1 MTKLAKTQVARRYG
15 RAMFDAASDR
25 QQLESVYDE
34 LIQVQG
40 VFQSVPTLGTVLTG
54 AGLQNPEKEA
64 LLKPLLDAASP
75 LVHNFLQMLFDY
87 GRLNDTVAIID
98 EFKRLYDEQNQTVYA
113 DVTTAVA
120 LSDEQQQRL
129 AASIANRVG
138 AKTVHVNQLVDPEI
152 VGGVIVNSNNT
163 VIDGS
168 IRTQLAHIRQALT
181 R

>member
-1 MTKLAKTQVARRYG
+1 MTKLAKSQVARRYG
-15 RAMFDAASDR
+15 RAMFDAANEK
-25 QQLESVYDE
+25 QQLEPVYDE

-40 VFQSVPTLGTVLTG
+40 VFQSVPNLGTVLTG

-64 LLKPLLDAASP
+64 LLKPLLSSTSP

-87 GRLNDTVAIID
+87 GRLDDTVAIID

-113 DVTTAVA
+113 DVTTAVS
-120 LSDEQQQRL
+120 LDETQKQRL
-129 AASIANRVG
+129 ADSIAKRVG
-138 AKTVHVNQLVDPEI
+138 AKTVHVNQI
-152 VGGVIVNSNNT
+152 VNPDIIGGVIVNSNNT

-168 IRTQLAHIRQALT
+168 IRTRLAHIRQSLT